1 MQGFTQFIIW
11 SKIIDII
18 NNLSFYSI
26 LSSAEDISV
35 ATSQVVRDNVSSL
48 TNEFF
53 HEFPPKYYFSWGIVH
68 EGLANIST
76 LPDDYWP
83 LLGKYAM
90 TLDENDYPPLNE
102 SKVFYTAFYGITLAM
117 ENTLLETF
125 GMDLVEEVVEQD
137 NTTLP
142 IGIESKVNTQTW
154 GRFNLVVSLKFDP
167 GHAKN

>member
-11 SKIIDII
+11 SKIIDIL

-26 LSSAEDISV
+26 LNSAEDISV
-35 ATSQVVRDNVSSL
+35 STSQVVHDNLTSL

-53 HEFPPKYYFSWGIVH
+53 HEYPPKYFFSWAIVH

-76 LPDDYWP
+76 IPDDYWP
-83 LLGKYAM
+83 LLGKYAT
-90 TLDENDYPPLNE
+90 TLDDNDYPPLNE
-102 SKVFYTAFYGITLAM
+102 SYVFYTAFGGITFAM

-125 GMDLVEEVVEQD
+125 GIDLVKEVVEQD

-142 IGIESKVNTQTW
+142 IGIEFKVNTQTW
-154 GRFNLVVSLKFDP
+154 GRFNLVVSLIFDP
-167 GHAKN
+167 EHTGS